1 MRSHAGV
8 INAVAFHP
16 NTNAYPLF
24 ASGAAD
30 GRVHIFH
37 GMVYDDYNKNAL
49 LVPLKILKHRKPV
62 YDVAWHPTL
71 PWIFTSTEDGSVRAW
86 TE

>member
-16 NTNAYPLF
+16 ITNAYPLF

-30 GRVHIFH
+30 GRVHVFH